1 MHKKWKG
8 YFTVEA
14 SFILPLVLFLYL
26 LIILAALFLYC
37 RCIIAHDFLLR
48 GSLGVRFSGGGT
60 GYGEVIYGTE
70 EADNWRAKEYVEER
84 MPGRRKYYPYFGTT
98 EGTFEEGKEKV
109 VVRAVQRG
117 SAKSIRKEL
126 YKVNPIEIVRER
138 RKG

>member
-37 RCIIAHDFLLR
+37 RCMISQDNFLLGMR
-48 GSLGVRFSGGGT
+48 GERFSEGKT
-60 GYGEVIYGTE
+60 GYGEVIYGTA
-70 EADNWRAKEYVEER
+70 EADHWREEKYVEER
-84 MPGRRKYYPYFGTT
+84 LLGSRNYSTYFGST
-98 EGTFEEGKEKV
+98 EGTFDEEEQKV

-117 SAKSIRKEL
+117 SAKSIQKEL